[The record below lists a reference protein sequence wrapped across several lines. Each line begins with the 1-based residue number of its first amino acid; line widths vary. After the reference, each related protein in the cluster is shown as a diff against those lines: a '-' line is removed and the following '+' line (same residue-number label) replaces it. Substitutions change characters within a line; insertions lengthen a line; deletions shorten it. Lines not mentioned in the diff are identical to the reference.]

1 MNFDAIKYLGSVDPN
16 EVCLKDVNPIIEV
29 LKKRK
34 ERAKKENTLDAYIA
48 FGEVISML
56 EFAPRIGAEE
66 FVKMQTGKT
75 LRELAEELPLHE
87 VLNLID
93 KLYYEYQL
101 HKMEGAETNDKN
113 AQ

>member
-1 MNFDAIKYLGSVDPN
+1 MNFDAIKYLGPVDPN

-34 ERAKKENTLDAYIA
+34 EKAKKENTLDAYIA

-75 LRELAEELPLHE
+75 LRELAKELPLHE
-87 VLNLID
+87 VLKLID

-101 HKMEGAETNDKN
+101 YKMEVNGSE
-113 AQ
+113 

>member
-1 MNFDAIKYLGSVDPN
+1 MNFDAIKYLGPVDPN
-16 EVCLKDVNPIIEV
+16 EACLKDVNPIIEV

-34 ERAKKENTLDAYIA
+34 EEAKKENTLDAYIA

-87 VLNLID
+87 VLKLID

-101 HKMEGAETNDKN
+101 YKVEVNDSE
-113 AQ
+113 

>member
-1 MNFDAIKYLGSVDPN
+1 MNFDAIKYLGPVDPN

-75 LRELAEELPLHE
+75 LRELVEELPLHE
-87 VLNLID
+87 VLKLID

-101 HKMEGAETNDKN
+101 YKMEVAESE
-113 AQ
+113 

>member
-1 MNFDAIKYLGSVDPN
+1 MNFDAIKYLGPVNPN

-34 ERAKKENTLDAYIA
+34 EKAKKENTLDAYIA

-87 VLNLID
+87 VLKLID

-101 HKMEGAETNDKN
+101 YKVEVNDSE
-113 AQ
+113 